1 MANDPKIDAYIA
13 KAAPFAQPILNHLR
27 ALVHDTV
34 AGLDEGLKWG
44 MPHFLYKGKNLAGM
58 AAFKAHTAFILHGEG
73 RQGEG
78 MGGYGKIASLEELP
92 LLADLKQGILAA
104 KDRIDSEGTAIK
116 PKGAK
121 PKAPKAEIAMPDDF
135 ASALAVMQ
143 GARERFDGWAPS
155 HRREYLEWIVEAK
168 RPETRAKRI
177 AQACEWITEGKKR
190 NWKYENC

>member
-1 MANDPKIDAYIA
+1 MANDPKTDAYIA

-44 MPHFLYKGKNLAGM
+44 MPHFIYKGKNLAGM
-58 AAFKAHTAFILHGEG
+58 AAFKAHVAFILHGEG

-78 MGGYGKIASLEELP
+78 MGGYGKIASLDELP
-92 LLADLKQGILAA
+92 SEGDLRAGILAA
-104 KDRIDSEGTAIK
+104 KARIDSEGTALK
-116 PKGAK
+116 PKAAK
-121 PKAPKAEIAMPDDF
+121 PKAPKPEIAMPDD
-135 ASALAVMQ
+135 LATELARHP

-155 HRREYLEWIVEAK
+155 HRREYLEWIVDAK

-177 AQACEWITEGKKR
+177 TQAGAWIGEGKKR
-190 NWKYENC
+190 NWKYEDC

>member
-27 ALVHDTV
+27 AVVHDTV

-92 LLADLKQGILAA
+92 PLADLKQGILAA

-116 PKGAK
+116 PKAAK

-135 ASALAVMQ
+135 ASALAAMQ

-155 HRREYLEWIVEAK
+155 HRREYLEWIVDAK